1 MLLSW
6 IEALQLKPSS
16 MINKSRTLWQ
26 KQQQHKER
34 LWNWTQI
41 KLCNK
46 GAEQCNRQ
54 KEMHL
59 DLLRRCREW
68 DTGFFILYPTKPF
81 FCLVL
86 YATELSLFC
95 CMLQNQIVVC
105 CMLQYVTKP
114 DFCVL
119 YAAVCYKT
127 WFLYAVCCSMLQN
140 LIVLC
145 CMLQYVTKPDFCM
158 LYAAVCYKTWF
169 LYAVCCS
176 MLQNLIVFCC
186 MLQSPF
192 LSMLFVVLQSQ
203 TTALWWSRHTCRC
216 RACSLHPSCDGTAR
230 M

>member
-1 MLLSW
+1 MPFSFKCCKLSLLSIYNYQYMLLSW

-68 DTGFFILYPTKPF
+68 DTGFFYSVSYKAVFLF
-81 FCLVL
+81 SFVCHRAVFVL
-86 YATELSLFC
+86 L
-95 CMLQNQIVVC
+95 
-105 CMLQYVTKP
+105 YVTKP
-114 DFCVL
+114 DC
-119 YAAVCYKT
+119 
-127 WFLYAVCCSMLQN
+127 
-140 LIVLC
+140 
-145 CMLQYVTKPDFCM
+145 CM
-158 LYAAVCYKTWF
+158 LYAAVCYKTRF

-192 LSMLFVVLQSQ
+192 LSVLFVVLQSQ